1 MQSSPGLFDSHFLFA
16 DMYNNPADYLN
27 GTAPLNVT
35 GAVHSCV
42 FKEGESTS
50 DPGDC
55 TTVEGTD
62 RDSYLWCVSI
72 HPSAFPF
79 FKGLAFRFDEL
90 HPSEQADRV
99 VAKQISEVILGE
111 DNKWTTWFS

>member
-1 MQSSPGLFDSHFLFA
+1 MQSSPGLFDTHSLFA
-16 DMYNNPADYLN
+16 DMYANPADYLN

-42 FKEGESTS
+42 FEEGESTS

-62 RDSYLWCVSI
+62 RDSYLW
-72 HPSAFPF
+72 
-79 FKGLAFRFDEL
+79 
-90 HPSEQADRV
+90 
-99 VAKQISEVILGE
+99 
-111 DNKWTTWFS
+111 

>member
-1 MQSSPGLFDSHFLFA
+1 
-16 DMYNNPADYLN
+16 MYNNPADYLN

-42 FKEGESTS
+42 FEEGESTS

-62 RDSYLWCVSI
+62 RDSYLW
-72 HPSAFPF
+72 
-79 FKGLAFRFDEL
+79 
-90 HPSEQADRV
+90 
-99 VAKQISEVILGE
+99 
-111 DNKWTTWFS
+111 